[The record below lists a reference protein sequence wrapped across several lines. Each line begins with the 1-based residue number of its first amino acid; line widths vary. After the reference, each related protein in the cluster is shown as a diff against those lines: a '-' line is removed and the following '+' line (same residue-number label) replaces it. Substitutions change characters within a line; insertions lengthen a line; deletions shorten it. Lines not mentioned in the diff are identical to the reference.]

1 MKNRFLGSG
10 FVLTT
15 SLGFGNLAFVQV
27 DNIGDLLRVGVEDA
41 NLLVNVSAPGWYRI
55 IGREFKIKRHLPGNA
70 Y

>member
-41 NLLVNVSAPGWYRI
+41 NLLVNVSAVGI
-55 IGREFKIKRHLPGNA
+55 EFIGCEFKIKRHLPGNA
-70 Y
+70 